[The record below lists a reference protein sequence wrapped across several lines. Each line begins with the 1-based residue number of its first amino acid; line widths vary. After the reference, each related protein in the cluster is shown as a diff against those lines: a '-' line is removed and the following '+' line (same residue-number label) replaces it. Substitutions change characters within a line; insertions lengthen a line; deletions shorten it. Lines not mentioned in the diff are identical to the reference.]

1 MNPCFPKPNLEVA
14 GFRGHSRTISV
25 DATPARIQ
33 HVWRVTKF
41 MIYWRCMSQ
50 GRQPII
56 GHWGLTCLLFPCST
70 IYIYI
75 YNYIYL
81 YFFVWACGNIIF
93 RSRYMFKDE
102 MIVNGSYFLHV
113 QLLLTCTDSVFENW
127 KKEPMKNN
135 PHGNHQHSSARQ
147 GRISDQL

>member
-1 MNPCFPKPNLEVA
+1 MWTHVFQNPIWKSQVSGDIPALLALMRPQPGFSMFEESPSSWYIGGVWVREDNQSLVIEVWHA
-14 GFRGHSRTISV
+14 
-25 DATPARIQ
+25 
-33 HVWRVTKF
+33 
-41 MIYWRCMSQ
+41 C
-50 GRQPII
+50 
-56 GHWGLTCLLFPCST
+56 CSPVAQ
-70 IYIYI
+70 YI